1 MVEVGFNQPLYTV
14 TETGSVSVCV
24 DLISPEA
31 IQENALVVLTISTGE
46 GTASGKHVFHHTF

>member
-1 MVEVGFNQPLYTV
+1 MDVGFNQPLYSV

-31 IQENALVVLTISTGE
+31 IQENALVVLTVTTGE
-46 GTASGKHVFHHTF
+46 GTASGKHVFHHRY